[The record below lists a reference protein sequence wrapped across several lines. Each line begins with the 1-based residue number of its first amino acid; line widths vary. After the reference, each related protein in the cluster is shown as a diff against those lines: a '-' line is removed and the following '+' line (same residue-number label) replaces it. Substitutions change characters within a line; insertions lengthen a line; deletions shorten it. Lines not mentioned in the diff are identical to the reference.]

1 MRRSPTERQAALAA
15 RQLQYHRERLR
26 WIRSRMRDNEAL
38 LLLYLT
44 RLGADATVLP
54 GGYRACGHAS
64 TGRAMD
70 GEVTVEKLVSESPY
84 EQLVLPVACLSGDP
98 AHGCESPESP
108 RKEVPA

>member
-26 WIRSRMRDNEAL
+26 WIRDRMRDNEAL

-44 RLGADATVLP
+44 CLGADATVLP
-54 GGYRACGHAS
+54 GGYRVEDYAS
-64 TGRAMD
+64 TGQAMD
-70 GEVTVEKLVSESPY
+70 GEMTVEKLAPESPY
-84 EQLVLPVACLSGDP
+84 EQLVLHVARLSGDP

-108 RKEVPA
+108 RKEVPT